1 MEREVGIELF
11 YTSIPGIGGRLK
23 KYPEDF
29 QVEENIDKD
38 KIEES
43 EGEYTIAKV
52 WSRNWE
58 TNRLVRRFSKLLGI
72 SRRGISFAGTKD
84 KRAVTTQWMSF
95 HTEPDDL
102 DIIDLKDVE
111 ISDIRRSHRPL
122 YIGAHESNTFDIK
135 VREIDLTHDEI
146 KKRTDSIG
154 SEIQDIGGF
163 PNYFGV
169 QRFGTLRPIT
179 HLVGKKLIMGDFQG
193 AVKMYIANPMESES
207 GGCREAR
214 ERLEETWDYK
224 EALSNYPKI
233 LTFER
238 SMIHYLAKKTE
249 DYIGALQELPDNLL
263 KMFVHA
269 YQSYLFNKM
278 LSRRLQKGLP
288 LKDALAGD
296 ILLPAD
302 RNGAPNVDT
311 PVHITDRNL
320 EKASNMVRGGKAYVS
335 APLFG
340 FSSKFSEGEQG
351 EIEKEIIEKEN
362 IDKRD
367 FVIPEISNLSSKG
380 TRRSIFAPVH
390 DLNWSVEPDC
400 FNIKFTLL
408 KGTYATTLLREFM
421 KLPDDKS
428 HLYS

>member
-1 MEREVGIELF
+1 MESEVGIEIF
-11 YTSIPGIGGRLK
+11 YTSSPGIGGRLK

-29 QVEENIDKD
+29 QVTENIDKD
-38 KIEES
+38 KIEGGD
-43 EGEYTIAKV
+43 GEYTIAKV

-58 TNRLVRRFSKLLGI
+58 TNRLIRRFSKLLGI

-95 HTEPDDL
+95 HKEPEGL

-122 YIGAHESNTFDIK
+122 YIGAHESNTFDIT
-135 VREIDLTHDEI
+135 VREIDLTPDEI
-146 KKRTDSIG
+146 KERTDSIG
-154 SEIQDIGGF
+154 NEIKDIGGF

-179 HLVGKKLIMGDFQG
+179 HLVGKKLIRSDFEG
-193 AVKMYIANPMESES
+193 AVKMYIANPMEGES

-224 EALSNYPKI
+224 EALYNYPKI

-238 SMIHYLAKKTE
+238 SMIQYLANNPD
-249 DYIGALQELPDNLL
+249 DYIGALKVLPDNLL
-263 KMFVHA
+263 KMFIHA

-278 LSRRLQKGLP
+278 LSKRSQDGLP
-288 LKDALAGD
+288 LKDALPGD

-302 RNGAPNVDT
+302 RDGAPNVDT
-311 PVHITDRNL
+311 PVNITSRNV
-320 EKASNMVRGGKAYVS
+320 EKASKMVRDGKAYVS

-340 FSSKFSEGEQG
+340 FSSKYSEGKQG
-351 EIEKEIIEKEN
+351 EIERKIIKDED

-380 TRRSIFAPVH
+380 TRRSIFAPVY
-390 DLNWSVEPDC
+390 DLDWSASDC
-400 FNIKFTLL
+400 FNIEFTLL

-421 KLPDDKS
+421 KLPEDKS
-428 HLYS
+428 YLYS